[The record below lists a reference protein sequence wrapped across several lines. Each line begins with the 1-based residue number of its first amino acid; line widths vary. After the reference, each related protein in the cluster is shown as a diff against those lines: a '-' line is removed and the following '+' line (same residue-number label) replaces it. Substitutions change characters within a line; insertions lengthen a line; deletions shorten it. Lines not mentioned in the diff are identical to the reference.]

1 MFAARIELSVPGS
14 VCFQTLRTDKAMATK
29 SFFEMPAMEVTFHS
43 ESYKFRRLN
52 RYWPPNWSHAFDIP
66 VAEVTRTLQT
76 QASIDIYIMEQGKAK
91 NKH

>member
-1 MFAARIELSVPGS
+1 
-14 VCFQTLRTDKAMATK
+14 MATK
-29 SFFEMPAMEVTFHS
+29 SFFEMPATEVTFHS

-52 RYWPPNWSHAFDIP
+52 RYWPPNWSHAFELP
-66 VAEVTRTLQT
+66 VAEVTRMLQT